1 MDKSTSRRS
10 EALTIVDNLARETNQ
25 RRDELSKEL
34 AELDARRF
42 DLRDTIDILNHQLEG
57 YQAVLER
64 ANSPKV
70 GSANT
75 LADFAAGAVNGR
87 ATKERW

>member
-1 MDKSTSRRS
+1 MDKSTSRRG

-25 RRDELSKEL
+25 RRDELAKEL

-70 GSANT
+70 AEGAIDFVATVGAANG
-75 LADFAAGAVNGR
+75 LR
-87 ATKERW
+87 KW

>member
-1 MDKSTSRRS
+1 MDSTAITRRS

-42 DLRDTIDILNHQLEG
+42 DLRDTIDILNHQLES

-70 GSANT
+70 E
-75 LADFAAGAVNGR
+75 AAIEFTGAVGAPNGF
-87 ATKERW
+87 KKW

>member
-1 MDKSTSRRS
+1 MDRNASRRS
-10 EALTIVDNLARETNQ
+10 EAIAIVDDLAKNTAQHRE
-25 RRDELSKEL
+25 ELSKEL

-64 ANSPKV
+64 ANNPK
-70 GSANT
+70 
-75 LADFAAGAVNGR
+75 LAAVDESKLNATMAAKAIR
-87 ATKERW
+87 ERW